1 MTFAGLDGDRREEGA
16 KILRSFVELKRLIKD
31 QKGANTATIRGKITE
46 LTSAVLYEVIEC
58 SGDDVLTRIRQQIH
72 VFDAKVILPPTDPA
86 SLVLPEFGSA
96 TQGSWRICVVTPTIS
111 LQTMIDLAD
120 LPGSRGVAVFY
131 LGVQNAEKRDQLRT
145 ELNKRKRAMLV
156 IDEALVAATIADME
170 DRRRAVIEIAQG
182 YSSADPYKDHG
193 KSAVPAEM
201 FKGRSWER
209 GEITSPEG
217 SYIVYGGRR
226 LGKTALLQQIHAL
239 QPAHAIF
246 AYVDIDVVSDAS
258 DAFEQMSRKIG
269 ADIFKLP
276 TRSAETFSSSITAW
290 LGLDE
295 RRRVLLLIDEADRFV
310 KSESASDFLC
320 IQAMLRLMAETKHRF
335 KFVLAGLHNVSRIVR
350 AENSPLV
357 QISSNPLQIGP
368 LLNRDVDDAEFLV
381 RGPFAAMGFEFDSR
395 EDVWRILSFTNYYP
409 VLIQVFCKELLR
421 LIHEQVQQT
430 GKNPAGISTQLVERA
445 LSSPDVRNK
454 LFASFERTI
463 ASIESRY
470 ELITY
475 ILAVREL
482 VERDSGM
489 DAEGMSAAEVADRA
503 MECWPAAFPRG
514 SDALEFEYLLEEM
527 EGFGIARR
535 TISGRFALRSRS
547 LLELMASSEADLT
560 RQLDSFKK
568 KEAPPNIFDPKN
580 ARRKLGRPLPRVD
593 SEGKISPLT
602 DGQEAD
608 LLAPLQ
614 KLATKGGASI
624 PTTETHIG
632 IGVVFGT
639 EAAGI
644 RYVEAALLDSKRAQD
659 RLIEIELK
667 SFETKKDMLDEAR
680 KPPKSD
686 RPKVIVISANTEWRP
701 DWVVEAERLG
711 RIRKGQVRLVF
722 VGQPVH
728 ARIWAEDAVILKR
741 VLPQIKIIRLRPWSR
756 SYLGSRIESIQL
768 SVDLVDQA
776 REATG
781 GWSEMI
787 SPLIERI
794 GERPSEA
801 KALVALEAKRLAEL
815 PNVLELLGVP
825 PDLVEFYRDLAAYS
839 DGSTITPS
847 DFQYLCASDGR
858 NISPRVL
865 SVYSDLLGI
874 MSFPSEPTSAG
885 GLRRVDLNPLVQAV
899 LLNQTSGDNGTA

>member
-1 MTFAGLDGDRREEGA
+1 
-16 KILRSFVELKRLIKD
+16 
-31 QKGANTATIRGKITE
+31 
-46 LTSAVLYEVIEC
+46 
-58 SGDDVLTRIRQQIH
+58 
-72 VFDAKVILPPTDPA
+72 
-86 SLVLPEFGSA
+86 
-96 TQGSWRICVVTPTIS
+96 
-111 LQTMIDLAD
+111 
-120 LPGSRGVAVFY
+120 
-131 LGVQNAEKRDQLRT
+131 
-145 ELNKRKRAMLV
+145 MLV
-156 IDEALVAATIADME
+156 ST
-170 DRRRAVIEIAQG
+170 
-182 YSSADPYKDHG
+182 
-193 KSAVPAEM
+193 
-201 FKGRSWER
+201 
-209 GEITSPEG
+209 
-217 SYIVYGGRR
+217 
-226 LGKTALLQQIHAL
+226 
-239 QPAHAIF
+239 
-246 AYVDIDVVSDAS
+246 
-258 DAFEQMSRKIG
+258 
-269 ADIFKLP
+269 
-276 TRSAETFSSSITAW
+276 
-290 LGLDE
+290 
-295 RRRVLLLIDEADRFV
+295 
-310 KSESASDFLC
+310 SDFLC
-320 IQAMLRLMAETKHRF
+320 IQAMLRLMADTKHRF

-368 LLNRDVDDAEFLV
+368 LLNREVDDAEFLV

-421 LIHEQVQQT
+421 LIHEQVQQM

-580 ARRKLGRPLPRVD
+580 GRRKLGRPLPRVD
-593 SEGKISPLT
+593 SEGRISPLT

-614 KLATKGGASI
+614 KLATKGGTSTPA
-624 PTTETHIG
+624 TETHIG

-659 RLIEIELK
+659 RLIEIEVK

-686 RPKVIVISANTEWRP
+686 RPKVVAISASTAW
-701 DWVVEAERLG
+701 
-711 RIRKGQVRLVF
+711 
-722 VGQPVH
+722 
-728 ARIWAEDAVILKR
+728 
-741 VLPQIKIIRLRPWSR
+741 
-756 SYLGSRIESIQL
+756 LGS
-768 SVDLVDQA
+768 
-776 REATG
+776 
-781 GWSEMI
+781 
-787 SPLIERI
+787 
-794 GERPSEA
+794 
-801 KALVALEAKRLAEL
+801 
-815 PNVLELLGVP
+815 
-825 PDLVEFYRDLAAYS
+825 F
-839 DGSTITPS
+839 
-847 DFQYLCASDGR
+847 
-858 NISPRVL
+858 
-865 SVYSDLLGI
+865 
-874 MSFPSEPTSAG
+874 
-885 GLRRVDLNPLVQAV
+885 
-899 LLNQTSGDNGTA
+899 